1 VKKSTL
7 EKMRANLDKA
17 LEPPRTIA
25 TPKDDNSEAIAQR
38 YAVPDESIT
47 VTRAESAPD
56 AETTSHAETISEP
69 VQKVW
74 GADSA
79 PHAISAPVR
88 GFLKVPND
96 LIYRTLPS
104 LKPSEAIA
112 FLRLYA
118 LSHGFQKNTCT
129 VSLDNLANACHLSR
143 TQIRVC
149 VRSLEKKRLVRN
161 LGVDNTN
168 SNRELRGLTFEVL
181 IQPASRAETAPH
193 AVSASHTETA
203 PNKEKNKSKD
213 THNTE
218 GVRVGSRFSLKQCR
232 EYATHLNMTGQG
244 IINPGGYATTIFRTG
259 EADEAIA
266 EYLHPAETSNGID
279 ASRCPDCHGTN
290 FYYPNGIDS
299 GVARCKHERL
309 ERE

>member
-1 VKKSTL
+1 MKKSTL
-7 EKMRANLDKA
+7 NKLRANLDKA
-17 LEPPRTIA
+17 LEPPRTTA
-25 TPKDDNSEAIAQR
+25 TPKDDNSESIAQR
-38 YAVPDESIT
+38 YAVPDKSIAL
-47 VTRAESAPD
+47 TRAVSAPH
-56 AETTSHAETISEP
+56 AEIASHAETVSEP

-74 GADSA
+74 DAETT
-79 PHAISAPVR
+79 PHAETARVR

-168 SNRELRGLTFEVL
+168 SNRELRGLTFEVML
-181 IQPASRAETAPH
+181 
-193 AVSASHTETA
+193 
-203 PNKEKNKSKD
+203 
-213 THNTE
+213 
-218 GVRVGSRFSLKQCR
+218 L
-232 EYATHLNMTGQG
+232 
-244 IINPGGYATTIFRTG
+244 ATTH
-259 EADEAIA
+259 A
-266 EYLHPAETSNGID
+266 
-279 ASRCPDCHGTN
+279 
-290 FYYPNGIDS
+290 
-299 GVARCKHERL
+299 
-309 ERE
+309 